1 MDPTPNVITLQMIE
15 TAVTAI
21 CALIVAFRPGSLT
34 DDQRNA
40 ILGAIA
46 AAYVIIIAVTEMVR
60 QRVQKAALAI
70 KRAAFHYGVEQGQT
84 RHAGLGGVLDAP
96 VTPTFDQLAIYANEH
111 PEEVSV

>member
-46 AAYVIIIAVTEMVR
+46 AAYVIVIAATEMVR
-60 QRVQKAALAI
+60 RSFIRTSARSLRRERSSRRHGGSGAG
-70 KRAAFHYGVEQGQT
+70 RA
-84 RHAGLGGVLDAP
+84 
-96 VTPTFDQLAIYANEH
+96 
-111 PEEVSV
+111 